1 MRDAPDVGASWLEK
15 DLSFLCHHFLLG
27 RNIKNVTVLL
37 RCERTTFSDDEHN
50 NARKRI
56 PGGFINTQIAPRKNA
71 PYIQE
76 ESRGSPRRVPN
87 YSAIVSS
94 ERRVIEIAAADNRFE
109 FSIRR
114 WGERENKKG
123 GGKESRGRKRAS
135 GPHRVHGACTV
146 IRMILCWRGTSSAVY
161 YVRAI
166 HRVRGYI
173 RVTSDAFRKS
183 SCEMRRVAQPWKKHA
198 LLGNIPRKHLR
209 TYVYIY
215 IYIYTKRWEK
225 NICVC
230 VCITHIHCEYMY
242 APWAA

>member
-1 MRDAPDVGASWLEK
+1 MR
-15 DLSFLCHHFLLG
+15 
-27 RNIKNVTVLL
+27 
-37 RCERTTFSDDEHN
+37 RTS
-50 NARKRI
+50 
-56 PGGFINTQIAPRKNA
+56 RKNPEDHHGA
-71 PYIQE
+71 FRIT
-76 ESRGSPRRVPN
+76 PRV
-87 YSAIVSS
+87 VSS

-123 GGKESRGRKRAS
+123 GEKERRGRKRAS

-209 TYVYIY
+209 TYVYM
-215 IYIYTKRWEK
+215 YTKRWEK